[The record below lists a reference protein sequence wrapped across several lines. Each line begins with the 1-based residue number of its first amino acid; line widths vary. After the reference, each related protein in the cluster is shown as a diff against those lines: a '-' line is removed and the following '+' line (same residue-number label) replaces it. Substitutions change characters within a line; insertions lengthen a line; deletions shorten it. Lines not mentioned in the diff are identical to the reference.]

1 MAQWASKLDAFLEFN
16 DRSVLRNAGKVAKK
30 VADNLAIEQY
40 EQFKI
45 IQRHIEATQ
54 PTSDFDRFVD
64 DVGKLEPPDSEN
76 EPDG

>member
-1 MAQWASKLDAFLEFN
+1 MVFTLGPSADGTRLRSAVPFL
-16 DRSVLRNAGKVAKK
+16 VP
-30 VADNLAIEQY
+30 EQY